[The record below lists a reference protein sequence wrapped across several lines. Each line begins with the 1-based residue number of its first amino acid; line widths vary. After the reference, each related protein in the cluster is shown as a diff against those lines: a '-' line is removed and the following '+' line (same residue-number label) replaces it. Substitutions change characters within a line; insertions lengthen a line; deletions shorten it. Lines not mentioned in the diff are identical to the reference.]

1 MNKLTEQNPKV
12 GLTIKWQMS
21 KWKTTDRI
29 ETHHSNLESSR
40 TIVFWCYWLTTNDI
54 TALMTNQGQSLT
66 IYNSLWCSVT
76 VINSPFHDY
85 TLSYSSTVDYDQ
97 HDSCIWAKRLL
108 TIYNKI
114 LTKASAHVRESGFW
128 NPWNFCVWNLESW
141 ALESRIQLKESEIL
155 LRIGIRNPIQG
166 SARKDWNQVSGI
178 RNPRLG
184 IQDPRIPYMG
194 RKAAHVKNCCLRI
207 Y

>member
-21 KWKTTDRI
+21 KWKTADRI
-29 ETHHSNLESSR
+29 ETHHSNWETSR

-54 TALMTNQGQSLT
+54 TTLLTNQGQSLT
-66 IYNSLWCSVT
+66 IYDSLWWSVT
-76 VINSPFHDY
+76 FINSPFHDY
-85 TLSYSSTVDYDQ
+85 TFLFIYRWLWST
-97 HDSCIWAKRLL
+97 WLLLKRLL
-108 TIYNKI
+108 TIYNKM

-128 NPWNFCVWNLESW
+128 NPWHFCLWNLESW
-141 ALESRIQLKESEIL
+141 ALECGIKLDESGIQSNFQLEKTGVRCLESGIHGVESRIQ
-155 LRIGIRNPIQG
+155 
-166 SARKDWNQVSGI
+166 DC
-178 RNPRLG
+178 LG
-184 IQDPRIPYMG
+184 FPYMK

>member
-1 MNKLTEQNPKV
+1 M
-12 GLTIKWQMS
+12 
-21 KWKTTDRI
+21 
-29 ETHHSNLESSR
+29 
-40 TIVFWCYWLTTNDI
+40 VFWCYWLTTNNI
-54 TALMTNQGQSLT
+54 TALLTNQGQSLT

-85 TLSYSSTVDYDQ
+85 TPSYSSTVDYDQ

-114 LTKASAHVRESGFW
+114 LTKASARVRESGFW

-141 ALESRIQLKESEIL
+141 ALESGIQLKESGIL

-166 SARKDWNQVSGI
+166 SSRKDWNQVSGI

-184 IQDPRIPYMG
+184 IQNPRIPSMR
-194 RKAAHVKNCCLRI
+194 RKAAHSKNCCLRI